1 MKDKQIYIFIRNI
14 YVKAKGLTTIKQ
26 AEIKEII
33 NISKNHKTRCR
44 KLHVHFQ
51 RWVLGLVCH
60 LLTTSDLPLLQT
72 RPRAEPSCCSR
83 STFR

>member
-33 NISKNHKTRCR
+33 NLHK
-44 KLHVHFQ
+44 
-51 RWVLGLVCH
+51 
-60 LLTTSDLPLLQT
+60 
-72 RPRAEPSCCSR
+72 
-83 STFR
+83 